1 MDQQPMTRRGFLRT
15 FGTVAGLAAAGILAA
30 CNVPTATPPTPKPAE
45 PAKPAAAAKPAEP
58 KPTSQAAAPAAQPA
72 ATKPAEAS
80 KPAAQAPAPTQAAP
94 AKTAGSGFK
103 WDRFKG
109 TQVRM
114 IWTDL
119 KPVIGGLQPHFKEF
133 EELTGIKLVYEGYA
147 TAQYRQKI
155 TIELVAKEPGLDSY
169 GMQVSQQGRQH
180 WESGWIEP
188 LDKYIDDKELT
199 DPAWDFDDFGAGA
212 RTANQIPSEG
222 ATTKSVA
229 LATAQCQVMYYR
241 EDLLK
246 EAGIQVPKTHQEM
259 MDAAKALNQ
268 PDKGHYGIVLRGG
281 GKWATTQIGTYLYG
295 MGGRWIGDDGRLAI
309 DTPEMAK
316 TLEFYGGLIREYG
329 PPGVSNMDDRAV
341 AAAYQQGQ
349 AALMTDLNHFQLVFN
364 DPAQSP
370 KTAGQVRVAYIPR
383 GPVDGPVPGGH
394 FIMLPVQ
401 NAAMSPFSKN
411 KEATWLWLQWLTS
424 KQSFVRRQLAGNSSP
439 RVSTWK
445 DKEFL
450 ETPQAK
456 INPDWVDLS
465 VGANQYGRN
474 WVSPPILAVD
484 EFRDI
489 MAKAIDNVVL
499 GQGSL
504 DKVLKEVQQESDDL
518 MERTEPAGKKVV
530 DWSKLR

>member
-1 MDQQPMTRRGFLRT
+1 MNQQSVTRRRFLRR
-15 FGTVAGLAAAGILAA
+15 FGALAGLAAAGVLGA
-30 CNVPTATPPTPKPAE
+30 CNVPTATPPTPKPAA
-45 PAKPAAAAKPAEP
+45 PAQPTAAPQPTAAAQKP
-58 KPTSQAAAPAAQPA
+58 AAPAAQPA
-72 ATKPAEAS
+72 ATAA
-80 KPAAQAPAPTQAAP
+80 KPAAAAQPATAPTQAAP
-94 AKTAGSGFK
+94 AKTAGTGFK

-133 EELTGIKLVYEGYA
+133 EELTGMKLVYEGYA
-147 TAQYRQKI
+147 TAQMRQKM

-199 DPAWDFDDFGAGA
+199 NPEWDLEDFGAGA
-212 RTANQIPSEG
+212 RSANQIPSEG

-229 LATAQCQVMYYR
+229 LATAQCQVFYYR
-241 EDLLK
+241 ENLLK
-246 EAGIQVPKTHQEM
+246 EAGIPVPKTHQEM
-259 MDAAKALNQ
+259 LEAAKALNK
-268 PDKGHYGIVLRGG
+268 PDKGYNGIVMRGG

-295 MGGRWIGDDGRLAI
+295 MGGRWIGDDGRIAI
-309 DTPEMAK
+309 DTPEMGK
-316 TLEFYGGLIREYG
+316 TLEFYGGLLREYG
-329 PPGVSNMDDRAV
+329 PPGASNLDDRAV

-349 AALMTDLNHFQLVFN
+349 AAMMTDLNHFQLVFN

-370 KTAGQVRVAYIPR
+370 KIAGQVRVTYIPR
-383 GPVDGPVPGGH
+383 GPVEGPVPGGH

-401 NAAMSPFSKN
+401 NVAMSPFSRN

-424 KQSFVRRQLAGNSSP
+424 KQSFVYRQMEGNSSP

-450 ETPQAK
+450 QTPNAK
-456 INPDWVDLS
+456 ANPDWVELS
-465 VGANQYGRN
+465 IGANQYGRN

-489 MAKAIDNVVL
+489 MAKAIDAVVL
-499 GQGSL
+499 GQGST
-504 DKVLKEVQQESDDL
+504 DAVLKEVQAEADAL

>member
-1 MDQQPMTRRGFLRT
+1 TT
-15 FGTVAGLAAAGILAA
+15 
-30 CNVPTATPPTPKPAE
+30 
-45 PAKPAAAAKPAEP
+45 
-58 KPTSQAAAPAAQPA
+58 AAAPAAQAA
-72 ATKPAEAS
+72 ATKPAEAA
-80 KPAAQAPAPTQAAP
+80 KPAAAAPTQ
-94 AKTAGSGFK
+94 TAGTGFK

-109 TQVRM
+109 AQVRM

-119 KPVIGGLQPHFKEF
+119 KPVIGGLQPYFPEF
-133 EELTGIKLVYEGYA
+133 EELTGIKLVYEGYG
-147 TAQYRQKI
+147 TAQHRQKM
-155 TIELVAKEPGLDSY
+155 TIELVAKEPGLDCY

-199 DPAWDFDDFGAGA
+199 NPDWDFEDFGAGA

-222 ATTKSVA
+222 ATTKSVC
-229 LATAQCQVMYYR
+229 LTTAQCQVMYYR

-246 EAGIQVPKTHQEM
+246 EAGIQPPKTHQELLE
-259 MDAAKALNQ
+259 AAKALNR

-316 TLEFYGGLIREYG
+316 TLELYGGLIREYG

-349 AALMTDLNHFQLVFN
+349 AAIMTDLNHFQLVFN
-364 DPAQSP
+364 DPQQSP
-370 KTAGQVRVAYIPR
+370 KTAGHVRVTYIPR
-383 GPVDGPVPGGH
+383 GPVEGPVPGGH

-401 NAAMSPFSKN
+401 NAAMSPFSRN

-439 RVSTWK
+439 RISTWK
-445 DKEFL
+445 DPDFL
-450 ETPQAK
+450 QTPEAK
-456 INPDWVDLS
+456 TNPDWIEHTL
-465 VGANQYGRN
+465 GGIQYGRN

-489 MAKAIDNVVL
+489 MAKAIDAVVL

-504 DKVLKEVQQESDDL
+504 DAVLKEVQQESDAL
-518 MERTEPAGKKVV
+518 LERTEPAGKKLV
-530 DWSKLR
+530 DWSTLR

>member
-1 MDQQPMTRRGFLRT
+1 VDEQGVTRRSFLRR
-15 FGTVAGLAAAGILAA
+15 FGALAGLTVAGVLSA
-30 CNVPTATPPTPKPAE
+30 CNAPTATPPTPKPAE
-45 PAKPAAAAKPAEP
+45 PAKPAA
-58 KPTSQAAAPAAQPA
+58 PAAQPA
-72 ATKPAEAS
+72 ATKPAEVP
-80 KPAAQAPAPTQAAP
+80 KAAAAPTQAAP
-94 AKTAGSGFK
+94 AVTAGTGFR

-109 TQVRM
+109 AQVRM

-119 KPVIGGLQPHFKEF
+119 KPVIGGLEPYFPEF

-147 TAQYRQKI
+147 TAQHRQKM
-155 TIELVAKEPGLDSY
+155 TIELVAKEPGLDTY

-199 DPAWDFDDFGAGA
+199 SPDWDLEDFGAGA
-212 RTANQIPSEG
+212 RSANLIPSEG
-222 ATTKSVA
+222 ATTKSVC
-229 LATAQCQVMYYR
+229 LVTAQCQVMYYR

-246 EAGIQVPKTHQEM
+246 EAGIQPPKTHQEL
-259 MDAAKALNQ
+259 MDAAKALNR
-268 PDKGHYGIVLRGG
+268 PDKGYNGIVLRGG

-295 MGGRWIGDDGRLAI
+295 MGGRWIGDDGRLAV

-329 PPGVSNMDDRAV
+329 PPGVSNFDDRAV
-341 AAAYQQGQ
+341 AASYQQGQ
-349 AALMTDLNHFQLVFN
+349 AAIMTDLNHFQLLFN
-364 DPAQSP
+364 DQAQSP
-370 KTAGQVRVAYIPR
+370 KLGGNVRVTYIPR

-401 NAAMSPFSKN
+401 NAAMSPYSRN
-411 KEATWLWLQWLTS
+411 KEASWLWLQWLTS
-424 KQSFVRRQLAGNSSP
+424 KQSFLRRQLAGNSSP

-445 DKEFL
+445 EKEFL
-450 ETPQAK
+450 DTPEAK
-456 INPDWVDLS
+456 TNPDWVDVS

-489 MAKAIDNVVL
+489 MAKAIDAVQVP
-499 GQGSL
+499 GGGSL
-504 DKVLKEVQQESDDL
+504 DKALKEVQQEADDL
-518 MERTEPAGKKVV
+518 MARTEPPGKKLV
-530 DWSKLR
+530 DWSKLKTS